1 MPSFF
6 LHRNKMPVKGA
17 SCNRECFALY
27 KEKGIK
33 ERKIGVN
40 VDRKFVDRMRLE

>member
-1 MPSFF
+1 MS
-6 LHRNKMPVKGA
+6 VKGA

-33 ERKIGVN
+33 EWKIGVN

>member
-1 MPSFF
+1 MP
-6 LHRNKMPVKGA
+6 LKRA
-17 SCNRECFALY
+17 SCKRECFALY

-33 ERKIGVN
+33 VRKIGAN